1 MYYFDITFQNGFDS
15 SKKSIYYDDL
25 YLDVIKQEQNIK
37 VLDENELIDALE
49 KGKINK
55 NEYELAIIKK
65 DELIESLRKNSNKYL
80 NIDYLKYL

>member
-1 MYYFDITFQNGFDS
+1 MI
-15 SKKSIYYDDL
+15 
-25 YLDVIKQEQNIK
+25 
-37 VLDENELIDALE
+37 VLEENELIDALE

-65 DELIESLRKNSNKYL
+65 DELIENLRKNSNKYL